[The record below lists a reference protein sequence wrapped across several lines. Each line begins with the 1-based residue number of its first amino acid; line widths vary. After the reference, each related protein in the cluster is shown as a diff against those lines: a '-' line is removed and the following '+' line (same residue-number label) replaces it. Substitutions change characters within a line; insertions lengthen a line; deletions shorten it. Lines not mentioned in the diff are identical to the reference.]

1 MPNIPAER
9 LIRISTA
16 LFKAVGA
23 SDYEAERTSELLVK
37 ANLRGHDSHGVIR
50 LPRYVPAIKDGSGA
64 TVGAKIEVVKETPT
78 TALIN
83 GNRNL
88 GQVSATKAMEIAIE
102 KCVEL
107 GLNAFSPVIT
117 ERSMK
122 RDTVARL
129 GRWKKIAVEAMKQ
142 SLRVYA
148 PDVRQPVS
156 FGDALR
162 EMENFERT
170 LVAHRQ
176 AAGDAIGECCLHMR
190 RGRLGL
196 FIGPEGGFSEAE
208 IKALRERGAL
218 MFSLGNVRLKSE
230 TAAIASV
237 AIIRRSVQEAGGVG
251 AV

>member
-1 MPNIPAER
+1 MRPARHHLFYAPPEAVREGRIHFPEDESAHMISSLR
-9 LIRISTA
+9 LGRGDTVEATDGQGGLIQAEIEDAQRRLVVARIIRIEQAAPPDIMLT
-16 LFKAVGA
+16 LYQGI
-23 SDYEAERTSELLVK
+23 
-37 ANLRGHDSHGVIR
+37 IR
-50 LPRYVPAIKDGSGA
+50 PR
-64 TVGAKIEVVKETPT
+64 
-78 TALIN
+78 
-83 GNRNL
+83 R
-88 GQVSATKAMEIAIE
+88 MEIVIE

-148 PDVRQPVS
+148 PDVGQPVS

-196 FIGPEGGFSEAE
+196 FIGPEGGFSDAE
-208 IKALRERGAL
+208 IMALRERGAL
-218 MFSLGNVRLKSE
+218 MFSLGDVRLKSE

-237 AIIRRSVQEAGGVG
+237 AIIRRSLQEAGGVG